1 MTKNLNDMPSTTR
14 KSTMSRQRKV
24 LAALSPTVAS
34 PEVML
39 PEVALPEAA
48 SPEFALQEAAPD
60 QKVAQLAAAPEPSAE
75 KKKDKPKAK
84 KQKLVR
90 DSFTMPEAEYEAL
103 ADMKKTCIKAG
114 VAVKKS
120 ELLRVAVSLLRRMD
134 VAQIEQALGTLT
146 PVKAGRPSKQK

>member
-1 MTKNLNDMPSTTR
+1 MTKNLNDLPLPTR
-14 KSTMSRQRKV
+14 KTTAPRQKKV

-39 PEVALPEAA
+39 PEVALD
-48 SPEFALQEAAPD
+48 QEAAPI
-60 QKVAQLAAAPEPSAE
+60 AAVPAAE

-103 ADMKKTCIKAG
+103 AEMKKTCIKAG

-120 ELLRVAVSLLRRMD
+120 ELLRVAVSLLRKMD

>member
-1 MTKNLNDMPSTTR
+1 VAKDSNDLTLPTR
-14 KSTMSRQRKV
+14 KTAVPRQRKV

-39 PEVALPEAA
+39 PEVALD
-48 SPEFALQEAAPD
+48 QETAQPAAP
-60 QKVAQLAAAPEPSAE
+60 VTE
-75 KKKDKPKAK
+75 KKKDKDRPKAK

-103 ADMKKTCIKAG
+103 AEMKKTCIKAG

-120 ELLRVAVSLLRRMD
+120 ELLRVAVSLLRKMD
-134 VAQIEQALGTLT
+134 VAEIQQALGTLT

>member
-1 MTKNLNDMPSTTR
+1 MAKNSNDLPLPTKKTAVP
-14 KSTMSRQRKV
+14 RQRKV

-39 PEVALPEAA
+39 PEVALD
-48 SPEFALQEAAPD
+48 QETAQPAAP
-60 QKVAQLAAAPEPSAE
+60 VPE
-75 KKKDKPKAK
+75 KKKDKDKPKAK

-103 ADMKKTCIKAG
+103 AEMKKTCIKAG

-120 ELLRVAVSLLRRMD
+120 ELLRVAVSLLRKMD
-134 VAQIEQALGTLT
+134 VAQIQQALGTLT

>member
-1 MTKNLNDMPSTTR
+1 VAKNLNDISLSTR
-14 KSTMSRQRKV
+14 KTTAPRQRKV

-39 PEVALPEAA
+39 PEVALDQAASEAA
-48 SPEFALQEAAPD
+48 AGAA
-60 QKVAQLAAAPEPSAE
+60 VTE

-103 ADMKKTCIKAG
+103 AEMKKTCIKAG
-114 VAVKKS
+114 VTVKKS
-120 ELLRVAVSLLRRMD
+120 ELLRVAVSLLRKMD

>member
-1 MTKNLNDMPSTTR
+1 MTKNLNDLPMTTR
-14 KSTMSRQRKV
+14 KTAVPRQRKV

-39 PEVALPEAA
+39 PEVALD
-48 SPEFALQEAAPD
+48 QEAVPVAAVPAP
-60 QKVAQLAAAPEPSAE
+60 E

-103 ADMKKTCIKAG
+103 AEMKKTCIKAG

-120 ELLRVAVSLLRRMD
+120 ELLRVAVSLLRKMD

>member
-1 MTKNLNDMPSTTR
+1 MAKNSNDLPSPTR
-14 KSTMSRQRKV
+14 KTAVPRQKKV

-39 PEVALPEAA
+39 PEVALE
-48 SPEFALQEAAPD
+48 QEIAQPTAP
-60 QKVAQLAAAPEPSAE
+60 VTE
-75 KKKDKPKAK
+75 KKKDKDKPKAK

-103 ADMKKTCIKAG
+103 AEMKKTCIKAG

-120 ELLRVAVSLLRRMD
+120 ELLRVAVSLLRKMD
-134 VAQIEQALGTLT
+134 VAQIQQALGTLT

>member
-1 MTKNLNDMPSTTR
+1 MTKNLHDLPVTTR
-14 KSTMSRQRKV
+14 KTAAPRQRKV

-39 PEVALPEAA
+39 PEVALD
-48 SPEFALQEAAPD
+48 QEAAP
-60 QKVAQLAAAPEPSAE
+60 VAAAPTPER
-75 KKKDKPKAK
+75 KKDKPKAK

-103 ADMKKTCIKAG
+103 AEMKKTCIKAG

-120 ELLRVAVSLLRRMD
+120 ELLRVAVSLLRKMD
-134 VAQIEQALGTLT
+134 VPQIEQALGTLT

>member
-1 MTKNLNDMPSTTR
+1 MAKDFNNLPLPTR
-14 KSTMSRQRKV
+14 KTAAPRPKKV
-24 LAALSPTVAS
+24 LAALAPTVAS

-39 PEVALPEAA
+39 PEVALEQEA
-48 SPEFALQEAAPD
+48 SPPAAP
-60 QKVAQLAAAPEPSAE
+60 AAE
-75 KKKDKPKAK
+75 KKKDKEKDKPRAK

-103 ADMKKTCIKAG
+103 ADVKKACIKAG

-120 ELLRVAVSLLRRMD
+120 ELLRVAVGLLRKME
-134 VAQIEQALGTLT
+134 VAQIQEALDALT